1 MKKIRVA
8 TRPVLSLELV
18 LGGKKV
24 RVKKSSIT
32 PTLTMIEGQTKEVVA
47 SSSNYFKSKVLLS
60 QVICRADQAY
70 PKPTFLWTLGQ
81 ASLLSGHPHPPSLS
95 TSLQVSCQP
104 AEPAPAHL
112 QEQVH
117 LLTCSPAHLLTCS
130 HAHLTTSL
138 QSSLEPSTPSPPP
151 TLSLPHPPAV
161 ER

>member
-1 MKKIRVA
+1 MQNYLSFCYLILLKKIRVA

-24 RVKKSSIT
+24 RVKKSSLP

-47 SSSNYFKSKVLLS
+47 SSSNYFESKVLFS

-81 ASLLSGHPHPPSLS
+81 ASLLSGHPHPPSLL

-112 QEQVH
+112 QEQEQVH
-117 LLTCSPAHLLTCS
+117 LLTCSPAHM
-130 HAHLTTSL
+130 
-138 QSSLEPSTPSPPP
+138 
-151 TLSLPHPPAV
+151 
-161 ER
+161 

>member
-1 MKKIRVA
+1 MA

-24 RVKKSSIT
+24 RVKKSSLP

-47 SSSNYFKSKVLLS
+47 SSSNYFESKVLFS

-112 QEQVH
+112 QEQVQVH
-117 LLTCSPAHLLTCS
+117 LLTCSPAHMLTCS
-130 HAHLTTSL
+130 